1 MKSVNFQNDTCR
13 CKSTSYI
20 DQQTKAS
27 AKTSA
32 INKELN
38 IAHDIQM
45 GLLKKPQLNQSN
57 ISVSSYIQPAKNIGG
72 DFYDVIEKNN
82 IIYFAIGDVSGKG
95 IPAALIASAAIT
107 SLRSTLH
114 FLNDPEDI
122 VTAVNKQISLN
133 NQI

>member
-1 MKSVNFQNDTCR
+1 MMKSVNFQKQYMTLYNQL
-13 CKSTSYI
+13 KSHI

-57 ISVSSYIQPAKNIGG
+57 ISVSLYSTAKNIGG
-72 DFYDVIEKNN
+72 DFYDVIENN

-122 VTAVNKQISLN
+122 VTAVNKQISLK
-133 NQI
+133 

>member
-1 MKSVNFQNDTCR
+1 MNKIISLDDEIGEFSKRYMTLYNQLKSH
-13 CKSTSYI
+13 I

-57 ISVSSYIQPAKNIGG
+57 IRR
-72 DFYDVIEKNN
+72 
-82 IIYFAIGDVSGKG
+82 
-95 IPAALIASAAIT
+95 L
-107 SLRSTLH
+107 
-114 FLNDPEDI
+114 
-122 VTAVNKQISLN
+122 
-133 NQI
+133 